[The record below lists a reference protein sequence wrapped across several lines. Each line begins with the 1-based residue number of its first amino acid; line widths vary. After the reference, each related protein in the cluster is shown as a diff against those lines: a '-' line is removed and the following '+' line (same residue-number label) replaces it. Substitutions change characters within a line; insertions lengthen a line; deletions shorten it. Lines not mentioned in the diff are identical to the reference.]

1 MRRRDERGSITP
13 FVIIVALGII
23 LLAGLVIDGGRQL
36 NAKGR
41 AVAYAQEAARAGA
54 QAVDVSDP
62 RLDLN
67 RAQAL
72 DTAQEYCRQA
82 MAADGQLVRCEPSLR
97 TVNDG
102 QLGSFLAVQVD
113 AQVEIDAILLDM
125 VRSPT
130 MTASG
135 AAMARPVSGISEA
148 DSGKVST
155 LGPPSVAPPE
165 EGTVGTA
172 PLPTD
177 VEVTPCEPSPS
188 PTPTPTETPTD
199 DGDDE
204 DDPKDDD
211 DPKDEDEPTK
221 TPSPSP
227 SPSPTPT
234 VDYCETPGPGGE

>member
-13 FVIIVALGII
+13 FVVIVALGII

-155 LGPPSVAPPE
+155 LAPPSVAPPE
-165 EGTVGTA
+165 EGRPATD

-177 VEVTPCEPSPS
+177 IQVTPCEPSPS
-188 PTPTPTETPTD
+188 PTPTPTDTPTPTETPS
-199 DGDDE
+199 GDDE
-204 DDPKDDD
+204 

-234 VDYCETPGPGGE
+234 VDYCKTPGPGGE

>member
-13 FVIIVALGII
+13 FVVIVALGII

-102 QLGSFLAVQVD
+102 DLGSFLAVQVD

-165 EGTVGTA
+165 EGTPATN

-177 VEVTPCEPSPS
+177 IQVTPCEPSPS
-188 PTPTPTETPTD
+188 PTPTPTDTPTPTETPT
-199 DGDDE
+199 G
-204 DDPKDDD
+204 DDD

-227 SPSPTPT
+227 TPSPTPT
-234 VDYCETPGPGGE
+234 VDYCKTPGPGGE

>member
-13 FVIIVALGII
+13 FVVIVALAII

-97 TVNDG
+97 TVDDG

-113 AQVEIDAILLDM
+113 AQVEIEAILLDM

-155 LGPPSVAPPE
+155 LDPPSVAPPE
-165 EGTVGTA
+165 EDTPATGS
-172 PLPTD
+172 LPTD
-177 VEVTPCEPSPS
+177 IEVTPCEPSPS
-188 PTPTPTETPTD
+188 PSPTPTD
-199 DGDDE
+199 DEDDE
-204 DDPKDDD
+204 DKDKDKDKDDKDKGD
-211 DPKDEDEPTK
+211 DPDDEK
-221 TPSPSP
+221 TPSP

-234 VDYCETPGPGGE
+234 VDYCKTPGPGGE